1 MNVTE
6 NSNSLNHM
14 MMKRM
19 IGRKQIELLL
29 YLEKIIINAIM
40 HYVNCTRE
48 DAEAMHYGVRKVRN
62 DYYSAFM
69 EDGKLVICENGF
81 PIHRLILI

>member
-1 MNVTE
+1 MTE
-6 NSNSLNHM
+6 KM
-14 MMKRM
+14 
-19 IGRKQIELLL
+19 
-29 YLEKIIINAIM
+29 INAIM

-48 DAEAMHYGVRKVRN
+48 DAKAMHYGVRKVRD

-81 PIHRLILI
+81 PIHKLILI

>member
-1 MNVTE
+1 MWY
-6 NSNSLNHM
+6 S
-14 MMKRM
+14 
-19 IGRKQIELLL
+19 IIERVFYVEGLTMA
-29 YLEKIIINAIM
+29 EKIVNAIM

>member
-1 MNVTE
+1 MA
-6 NSNSLNHM
+6 
-14 MMKRM
+14 
-19 IGRKQIELLL
+19 
-29 YLEKIIINAIM
+29 EKIINAIM
-40 HYVNCTRE
+40 YHVNCTRE
-48 DAEAMHYGVRKVRN
+48 EAETMRYGVKKVRN